1 MPPLLLLLPLLPA
14 LALSLP
20 AAKKQNVL
28 LLICDDL
35 RTQLKVYGHAD
46 YMHTPHIDIPR
57 QSMGAAPLRPRPRPA
72 V

>member
-1 MPPLLLLLPLLPA
+1 MPPLLLLPLLPA

-46 YMHTPHIDIPR
+46 YTNVPSTTDNEA
-57 QSMGAAPLRPRPRPA
+57 SLLCC
-72 V
+72 